1 MHMIEVLCH
10 GLSKRSGPT
19 MVGPGSMKET
29 NVQVYRCTRVRIN
42 VTWVRKEKIL
52 IDKNVW

>member
-1 MHMIEVLCH
+1 MDMIEVLCH

-29 NVQVYRCTRVRIN
+29 NAHA
-42 VTWVRKEKIL
+42 
-52 IDKNVW
+52 